1 MLITTR
7 WWCLNDDDWH
17 KLGIG
22 LRASFE
28 RAREVTVKGPRGE
41 FFGKTVLI
49 TGGGG
54 GIGRALATAF
64 GAAGASI
71 VLADVVPEAAVLVRD
86 ELQAQGTQSLVVA
99 GDVAD
104 PTVCRDWVRAAI
116 ATFGALDVLV
126 NNAGI
131 GGPVG
136 PIRELALKD
145 WSDTIAINLTG
156 AMLCSQA
163 ALDVML
169 PRKQGNIIN
178 ISSNVG
184 KRGLAFRAPYV
195 VSKWGML
202 GLTQTLALEV
212 AKEGIRVNAICP
224 GPIEGER
231 VEGYIRRQADALG
244 ATVEDVRQRWL
255 EEIPMR
261 RMVTPSEV
269 AQVALFLASERSS
282 AMIGQAVNVT
292 AGLIMD

>member
-1 MLITTR
+1 M
-7 WWCLNDDDWH
+7 NDDGRY
-17 KLGIG
+17 KLDIG
-22 LRASFE
+22 LHASFE
-28 RAREVTVKGPRGE
+28 KTRDGMMMGPRGD
-41 FFGKTVLI
+41 FSGKTVLI

-54 GIGRALATAF
+54 GVGRALATAF

-71 VLADVVPEAAVLVRD
+71 VLADVVPEAAVVVRD
-86 ELQAQGTQSLVVA
+86 ELQAQGTPSLVVD

-104 PTVCRDWVRAAI
+104 PTVCRQWVQDAV
-116 ATFGALDVLV
+116 ATFGALDVLI

-131 GGPVG
+131 GGPVS
-136 PIRELALKD
+136 PIRDLELKE
-145 WSDTIAINLTG
+145 WNDTIAINLTG

-178 ISSNVG
+178 VSSNVG

-212 AKEGIRVNAICP
+212 ANEGIRVNAICP
-224 GPIEGER
+224 GPIEGAR

-269 AQVALFLASERSS
+269 AHVALFLASERSS